1 MSAAHDY
8 SDYPRDIVDNAQK
21 ARQFV
26 SGLDYAAF
34 AASAEK
40 AYAVSYA
47 LEIVGKAGRNIPG
60 PVRE

>member
-8 SDYPRDIVDNAQK
+8 SDYLRDIIDNAQK

-26 SGLDYAAF
+26 SGLDYASF

-40 AYAVSYA
+40 AYAVVYA
-47 LEIVGKAGRNIPG
+47 LEIIGEAARKV
-60 PVRE
+60 PV